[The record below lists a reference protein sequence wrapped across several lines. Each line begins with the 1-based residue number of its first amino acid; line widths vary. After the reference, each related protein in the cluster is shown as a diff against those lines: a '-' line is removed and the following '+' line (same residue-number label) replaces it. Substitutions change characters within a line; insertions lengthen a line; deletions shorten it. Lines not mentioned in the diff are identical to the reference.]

1 MKKVLLIFA
10 LFCFALS
17 IKARND
23 SIKYELKELTNNT
36 TARSYEYRK
45 LYLNPDKQNDT
56 IIAALVFVN
65 ILQNNKPVKGA
76 VFNGSAI
83 LDSDNIKYEDGKYWV
98 YLYKGYYRF
107 DIAGDVP
114 SQNINMRELMPLDPD
129 SYNKWRGVE
138 SGMTYE
144 LKITLP
150 DTGPEIPKSNF
161 TLSAGFNVLPLI
173 GPQISA
179 GFMTHNFCAEVGL
192 VYGLGKSKDTYIY
205 NSGGDLQDAYRY
217 APMRAFLRAGYE
229 IWAADVF
236 SITPQVGVAINNIHG
251 SRLSVASG
259 SEKVLSGATAISAT
273 VGARF
278 MYAPSGR
285 TKPIRLFLTPEF
297 DVAVSKDKNF
307 KALADYD
314 SKIKSWAEGLGL
326 SFGLMYYF

>member
-1 MKKVLLIFA
+1 MNNILL
-10 LFCFALS
+10 LFLLQCFTLS
-17 IKARND
+17 IQARND
-23 SIKYELKELTNNT
+23 SIKIKLEVPQEKQLY
-36 TARSYEYRK
+36 ARDDK
-45 LYLNPDKQNDT
+45 LCKRYVNPDNKKDT
-56 IIAALVFVN
+56 IKAPLVLVD
-65 ILQNNKPVKGA
+65 IRQNAKPVEGV
-76 VFNGSAI
+76 VFDGNFASV
-83 LDSDNIKYEDGKYWV
+83 SDNKIFKNKLYWV
-98 YLYKGYYRF
+98 YLLEKEYTLVV
-107 DIAGDVP
+107 DNT
-114 SQNINMRELMPLDPD
+114 NIDMRDYMPIEWD
-129 SYNKWRGVE
+129 GVE
-138 SGMTYE
+138 RATVY
-144 LKITLP
+144 LLTITLP

-314 SKIKSWAEGLGL
+314 SKIKSWAESLGL